1 MTIKKDHDL
10 LVYLAWGLVA
20 LALIVGGLVVGF
32 TPDAPDLEARKIRLA
47 AAIGT
52 GLLVLIV
59 FSAVLYYAGKDDK
72 GKVIFDRIVNSTIP
86 IIGAIVGYIF
96 ATNASAP

>member
-32 TPDAPDLEARKIRLA
+32 TPDAPDLEARKIGWPQRLA
-47 AAIGT
+47 R
-52 GLLVLIV
+52 V
-59 FSAVLYYAGKDDK
+59 S
-72 GKVIFDRIVNSTIP
+72 
-86 IIGAIVGYIF
+86 
-96 ATNASAP
+96 